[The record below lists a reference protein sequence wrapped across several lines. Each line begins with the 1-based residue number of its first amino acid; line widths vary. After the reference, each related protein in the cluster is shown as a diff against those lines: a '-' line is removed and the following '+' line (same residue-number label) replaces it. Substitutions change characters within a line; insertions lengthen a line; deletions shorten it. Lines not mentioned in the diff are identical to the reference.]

1 MDRKAILGEDEY
13 SCFGIQDTKR
23 KPYGKRGEEVKVI
36 SESWPALI
44 VENKRGER
52 FPVHIDKVTFKTK

>member
-1 MDRKAILGEDEY
+1 MDKKATLAQDEF
-13 SCFGIQDTKR
+13 SCFGIQDKDR

-36 SESWPALI
+36 SESLPALI

-52 FPVHIDKVTFKTK
+52 FPVHIDKVNFKTT